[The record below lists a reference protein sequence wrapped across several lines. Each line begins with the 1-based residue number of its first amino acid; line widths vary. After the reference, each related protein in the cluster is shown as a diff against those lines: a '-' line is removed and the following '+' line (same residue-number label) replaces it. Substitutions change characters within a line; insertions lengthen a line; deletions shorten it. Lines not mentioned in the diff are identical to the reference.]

1 MAKKL
6 SDLAA
11 GSLIK
16 DTGATYYGAPIVW
29 RVMEHGHT
37 GDPDGSTAVIADKII
52 SIKAFDAKEPNNSN
66 SSRQSY
72 GNNRYLYSNLLQ
84 WLNSDAEAG
93 KWYSA
98 QHSADQAPSSTS
110 YVSYNPYSDEA
121 GFLNGF
127 SEQMKA
133 ALLTVTK
140 RTAKNT
146 VTDGGGY
153 EDVSSKVFLL
163 SKTEV
168 GHSNENSIEEGSLYT
183 IFTDNA
189 SRIAYPTAEAAAH
202 STYSVSATSA
212 WYWWLR
218 TPYASSA
225 NGVRSVYTD
234 GTSNYRIAYNGYY
247 GVRPALCILSSISL
261 SDEPDADGA
270 YMIQWNSAPT
280 IATEGEDLGDR
291 NTPFEIKFSITDP
304 DGDDVSASVKLDGD
318 TVWSAEKTE
327 QGTDITCAITGVML
341 AGLAIGSHTIT
352 IEAEDAV
359 GNASSTSMTFA
370 KTESPIAISGSDGD
384 LGTLWITPEYAYTVA
399 DIGGSEITVTE
410 YLDDEE
416 VRTVEQAQDAGEITF
431 DFTEFAELSDE
442 ESHTATI
449 RAVNAD
455 GAEAYRTITFTKI
468 PDRLQFTSKPIA
480 TDAAA
485 RRVIVTLNYDKTGN
499 PDVTVE
505 ACNDAK
511 AASPHWEDISGA
523 FAARKAYTFANQ
535 PESGFGVSV
544 RITIKKNADT
554 PRVYCSGFGISFD

>member
-1 MAKKL
+1 
-6 SDLAA
+6 
-11 GSLIK
+11 
-16 DTGATYYGAPIVW
+16 
-29 RVMEHGHT
+29 
-37 GDPDGSTAVIADKII
+37 
-52 SIKAFDAKEPNNSN
+52 
-66 SSRQSY
+66 
-72 GNNRYLYSNLLQ
+72 
-84 WLNSDAEAG
+84 
-93 KWYSA
+93 
-98 QHSADQAPSSTS
+98 
-110 YVSYNPYSDEA
+110 
-121 GFLNGF
+121 
-127 SEQMKA
+127 
-133 ALLTVTK
+133 
-140 RTAKNT
+140 
-146 VTDGGGY
+146 
-153 EDVSSKVFLL
+153 
-163 SKTEV
+163 
-168 GHSNENSIEEGSLYT
+168 
-183 IFTDNA
+183 
-189 SRIAYPTAEAAAH
+189 
-202 STYSVSATSA
+202 
-212 WYWWLR
+212 
-218 TPYASSA
+218 
-225 NGVRSVYTD
+225 VRNVNTD
-234 GTSNYRIAYNGYY
+234 GTSSYGNAYYGFI

-270 YMIQWNSAPT
+270 YVIQWNSAPT
-280 IATEGEDLGDR
+280 ITTEGEDLGDR
-291 NTPFEIKFSITDP
+291 NTPFEVTFSITDP

-359 GNASSTSMTFA
+359 GNTSSTSMTFA
-370 KTESPIAISGSDGD
+370 KTESPITISGSDGD

-399 DIGGSEITVTE
+399 DIGGSETTVTE

-416 VRTVEQAQDAGEITF
+416 VRTVEQAQDAGEIAF

-455 GAEAYRTITFTKI
+455 GAEAYRAITFTKI
-468 PDRLQFTSKPIA
+468 PDRLQFASKPIV

-511 AASPHWEDISGA
+511 AASPHWEDISEA
-523 FAARKAYTFANQ
+523 FAARKAYTFTNQ